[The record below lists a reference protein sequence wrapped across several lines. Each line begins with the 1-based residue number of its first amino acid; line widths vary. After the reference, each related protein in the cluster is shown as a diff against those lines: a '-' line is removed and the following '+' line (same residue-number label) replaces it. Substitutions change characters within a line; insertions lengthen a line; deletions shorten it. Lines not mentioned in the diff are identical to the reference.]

1 MNPAVRRY
9 RLLALLVIG
18 LSLAACVSA
27 PPPRPAHGT
36 PVAWS
41 SLPGWSE
48 DRHAEAWPALLAGC
62 ERLRKRAEW
71 KAICED
77 TELFP
82 EPDDRTARAFFET
95 RFEARVQVN
104 GNGEASGLITGYYE
118 PLLHGSH
125 ARTDRFR
132 YPIYRPPADL
142 LIVDLGEVY
151 PELNGKRL
159 RGRLAGRRVVPYFS
173 RAQIDNGHA
182 PLAGNE
188 LLWVDD
194 PVGLFFLQIQ
204 GSGRVRLPDGRM
216 VMVGYADQNGHPY
229 QSIGRRLIDLGEL
242 KREEVN
248 LDRIRAWLA
257 ANPERAMEVLN
268 SNPSYVFF
276 TELDASKPGPLG
288 SLNVPLT
295 RERSLA
301 VDPAHVPL
309 GLPVWVD
316 TVLTTASTLEA
327 CRDAGPPR
335 ATGNTKPASAECAAT
350 PYRRLMFAQD
360 TGGAI
365 KGAVRAD
372 LFFGFGPEAE
382 QRAGHL
388 KSPGRLYVLV
398 PRPR

>member
-1 MNPAVRRY
+1 MRRV
-9 RLLALLVIG
+9 LSLVVLALA
-18 LSLAACVSA
+18 LSACA
-27 PPPRPAHGT
+27 TTERPSPGIAQ

-41 SLPGWSE
+41 QLPGWRD

-62 ERLRKRAEW
+62 RRLAKRAEW
-71 KAICED
+71 KTICED
-77 TELFP
+77 TALFP
-82 EPDDRTARAFFET
+82 DPDNDTARAFFET
-95 RFEARVQVN
+95 RFEARVLIN

-125 ARTDRFR
+125 ARSPRYR
-132 YPIYRPPADL
+132 YPVYRPPSDL
-142 LIVDLGEVY
+142 LIVDLGDVY
-151 PELNGKRL
+151 PELTGRRL
-159 RGRLAGRRVVPYFS
+159 RGRLVGRRVVPYLS
-173 RAQIDNGHA
+173 RAQIDAGNGHA
-182 PLAGNE
+182 APASVRPPLAGNE

-204 GSGRVRLPDGRM
+204 GSGRVRLPDGRI

-229 QSIGRRLIDLGEL
+229 QSIGRRLIEMGEL
-242 KREEVN
+242 KREEVS
-248 LDRIRAWLA
+248 LDTIRAWLS
-257 ANPERAMEVLN
+257 ANPGRAMEVLN
-268 SNPSYVFF
+268 SNTSYVFF
-276 TELDASKPGPLG
+276 AELDSSLPGPLG

-309 GLPVWVD
+309 GLPLWVD
-316 TVLTTASTLEA
+316 TT
-327 CRDAGPPR
+327 RPDAGQ
-335 ATGNTKPASAECAAT
+335 S

-382 QRAGHL
+382 QLAGNM
-388 KSPGRLYVLV
+388 KAPGRLFVLV
-398 PRPR
+398 PRAR